1 MSDLAARD
9 RVRLSLLTPRRNEG
23 NEGRVHKARPLLPSK
38 AISGYLSN
46 YIRIQA
52 TQVRKFHRV
61 SAALAVQCVE
71 ELSETCMMLL
81 VFRSNV
87 QPSHSRG
94 NLSGEQVCLLSA
106 GVFARASSCPGGVFT
121 RSRPQ
126 VWPSSC
132 RWAAKVST
140 CSTGDGRN
148 ARSSGRC
155 RRLARR
161 FVWAGWDNLHRG
173 IHHPAKKSSADN
185 ACAQN
190 ERTR

>member
-1 MSDLAARD
+1 
-9 RVRLSLLTPRRNEG
+9 
-23 NEGRVHKARPLLPSK
+23 
-38 AISGYLSN
+38 
-46 YIRIQA
+46 
-52 TQVRKFHRV
+52 
-61 SAALAVQCVE
+61 
-71 ELSETCMMLL
+71 MLL

-106 GVFARASSCPGGVFT
+106 GLFARASSCPGGVFT
-121 RSRPQ
+121 RSRLH

-148 ARSSGRC
+148 ARSSGRG

-161 FVWAGWDNLHRG
+161 FVWSRMGQHAQGHTPSCMKSRQQTMRVHKTDPMTRRTTLAPVKRVIRSSLCMSRLLKCANQ
-173 IHHPAKKSSADN
+173 PAEPPEGSSAGLDHRPN
-185 ACAQN
+185 MPAVWTATSN
-190 ERTR
+190 RG

>member
-1 MSDLAARD
+1 
-9 RVRLSLLTPRRNEG
+9 
-23 NEGRVHKARPLLPSK
+23 
-38 AISGYLSN
+38 
-46 YIRIQA
+46 
-52 TQVRKFHRV
+52 VRKFHRV
-61 SAALAVQCVE
+61 SAALGVQCVE
-71 ELSETCMMLL
+71 ELSEIWMMLL

-106 GVFARASSCPGGVFT
+106 GLFARASSCPGGVFT
-121 RSRPQ
+121 RSRLH

-161 FVWAGWDNLHRG
+161 FVWGRMGQHAQGQTPSCMKSRQQTTRVHKTNPMTRWTTLAPVQRVIRCVEPLHESLAEVRQPAG
-173 IHHPAKKSSADN
+173 
-185 ACAQN
+185 
-190 ERTR
+190 RTSGGLLSRT